1 MDLVGAL
8 NRVFEKVLGVKT
20 ADSKKLLDDYIGG
33 GGGGGD
39 CKVVFAD
46 ALENAETH
54 SLTIDKTAAEL
65 IELIASGKYIIVTV
79 ENSEDESLFLPLLS
93 HVVEDGHASFYFL
106 NLNGMIL
113 RAEFYATGLNEKPV
127 YSDGGR

>member
-1 MDLVGAL
+1 MNLAEAL
-8 NRVFEKVLGVKT
+8 NRVFEKTIGKNTVD
-20 ADSKKLLDDYIGG
+20 AAELLDDYG